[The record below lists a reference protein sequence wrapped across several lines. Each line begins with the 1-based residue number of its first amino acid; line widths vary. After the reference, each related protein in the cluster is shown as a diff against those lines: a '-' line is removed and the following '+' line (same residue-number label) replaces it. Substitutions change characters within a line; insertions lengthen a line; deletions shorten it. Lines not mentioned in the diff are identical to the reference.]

1 MGDII
6 MFFGG
11 MVFFVLFAFLAFIF
25 IVFLGSLAVRRSYP
39 AHEPPVSIVI
49 PAYNEEKGIGACLT
63 SIRQQQYPREKI
75 EVIVVDDG
83 SSDRTRDI
91 ARQHQ
96 DVAVLEQAH
105 EGKSAALNR
114 GVAHAAHRLIFTVDA
129 DTVLDRRCLREIV
142 RPFSDPG
149 VGATTGTS
157 TVSSTKTVMETFQN
171 VEYHYNNLIRKSF
184 STVFGNGIWFFGALA
199 CYRRD
204 VLQKIGCFKRDTMT
218 EDMDIALE
226 IRRAGYRTIH
236 AHAAYGATV
245 VPRTLRELAA
255 QRQRWWTGVLQ
266 SLVKNRALLSWKAS
280 PSIIFLFVNQFWWSG
295 YAFLSLPLIAYQVV
309 YWLPEGGALSIIS
322 YLFRWFTLSGP
333 VFVLYKIPEWGIS
346 GYSLFGVLSGIIS
359 AIMIAAA
366 IRMFRDSF
374 SLRNLCAMF
383 VYFPYTIVLNTIIV
397 MSVIRFRKQKMMF
410 FKR

>member
-25 IVFLGSLAVRRSYP
+25 IVFLCSLAVRRSYP

-114 GVAHAAHRLIFTVDA
+114 GVAHAAHRLIFPVDA

-171 VEYHYNNLIRKSF
+171 VEYHYNNLIRRSF
-184 STVFGNGIWFFGALA
+184 STVFDNGIWFFGALA
-199 CYRRD
+199 CYRKS
-204 VLQKIGCFKRDTMT
+204 VIEKIGFFKKDTLT

-226 IRRAGYRTIH
+226 IYNAGYKTFHVYNAYCYTI
-236 AHAAYGATV
+236 
-245 VPRTLRELAA
+245 VPSNLKDLYS
-255 QRQRWWTGVLQ
+255 QRARWWIGVLQ
-266 SLVKNRALLSWKAS
+266 SLIKNKKLFSYKS
-280 PSIIFLFVNQFWWSG
+280 CPSILFLFVNQFWWSF
-295 YAFLSLPLIAYQVV
+295 YAILSLPVIIYEVM
-309 YWLPEGGALSIIS
+309 YWLPYNTYSFLAFSS
-322 YLFRWFTLSGP
+322 YIFRWFSLSGP
-333 VFVLYKIPEWGIS
+333 FYVIYKIPEWGLNF
-346 GYSLFGVLSGIIS
+346 YNFFGVFSGIIS
-359 AIMIAAA
+359 AV
-366 IRMFRDSF
+366 
-374 SLRNLCAMF
+374 L
-383 VYFPYTIVLNTIIV
+383 IVASIKI
-397 MSVIRFRKQKMMF
+397 
-410 FKR
+410 FKDKV